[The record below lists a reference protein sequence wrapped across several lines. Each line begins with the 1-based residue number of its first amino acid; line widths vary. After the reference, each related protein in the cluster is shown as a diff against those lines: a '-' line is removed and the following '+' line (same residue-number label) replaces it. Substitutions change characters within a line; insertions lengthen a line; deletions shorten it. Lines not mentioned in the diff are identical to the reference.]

1 MLTYRDLFDLSIGE
15 GNLSHFFV
23 YSILLSW
30 DFKPLIFSMNQY
42 INKDN
47 KINHSPW
54 FPVSCRFEKEK
65 NANSEPSVK
74 KTLVPAECYGK
85 NQFRVNKCAKQ
96 FFYALNRKLYITEF

>member
-1 MLTYRDLFDLSIGE
+1 
-15 GNLSHFFV
+15 
-23 YSILLSW
+23 
-30 DFKPLIFSMNQY
+30 MNQY

-74 KTLVPAECYGK
+74 KTLVPAECYGEK
-85 NQFRVNKCAKQ
+85 S
-96 FFYALNRKLYITEF
+96 I